1 MRFPWIKCHNDAL
14 MLEIDFYVFYP
25 GNFLQHRAE
34 LAHAFI
40 TVFALSCN
48 LDRFQDRVVGG
59 LWEKR
64 VGWIGIFWSRRVS
77 TEELNSMC
85 TCRNRA
91 SRCFR
96 SGTTCICAERAW
108 LAGFETATFL

>member
-1 MRFPWIKCHNDAL
+1 

-34 LAHAFI
+34 LAHAVI

-59 LWEKR
+59 LWKER
-64 VGWIGIFWSRRVS
+64 VGWIGIVWSRRVHRFS
-77 TEELNSMC
+77 YFTCDRRILVVSHELRLIN
-85 TCRNRA
+85 TWLQP
-91 SRCFR
+91 
-96 SGTTCICAERAW
+96 GVIGHAEA
-108 LAGFETATFL
+108 